1 MLATDIKP
9 TRFERARFKL
19 KDLLGHFVE
28 GETALIVY
36 AGDAFVIS
44 PLTHDPVTI
53 ASLLTGLHPNIMP
66 LPGSRPDLAIELAAD
81 ILSRRSGGT
90 GHIIWVTDGIEVQD
104 ISTAENAVRLNS
116 LSLLAVGTE
125 SG

>member
-66 LPGSRPDLAIELAAD
+66 LPGSRSDLAIELAAD
-81 ILSRRSGGT
+81 LLSRRNGGT
-90 GHIIWVTDGIEVQD
+90 
-104 ISTAENAVRLNS
+104 
-116 LSLLAVGTE
+116 
-125 SG
+125 